1 MSVNASTRPAPKP
14 GALFALALGAI
25 SLIAPLAVHLFMPA
39 IPAVKAALGLSEAMA
54 QLTFSIALFS
64 MAVATLFYGS
74 LSDRYGRRPV
84 LLSGLALFLVG
95 SAISAVAQSVEVLVI
110 GRVVQAVGAGCGI
123 TLGRAIA
130 QDVYGAS
137 RLVKAIA
144 YLTMAY
150 TIGPMISPM
159 VGGALIDAFGW
170 RSVFGF
176 ALAAGAVI
184 TLIAYRTVF
193 ESRPPSPANRV
204 PGNLLQNYWALLRHL
219 RFGAFVLQTGC
230 CTGSFMVS
238 ATAASS
244 LMKETLHRPSSEF
257 GIYFLLFPLGLLT
270 GNFIASRIGNRVA
283 NEIMVLTGSL
293 LAVVAV
299 AAQASLLLTGPLTP
313 VALFVPGFLLTLA
326 QGVSLSHAQSGAM
339 AVEPKLGG
347 TAAGVGVFVQ
357 NFVGA
362 TFAQVYGVMADGTPV
377 PLMEVAGMSVM
388 IGLLIGALPVVL
400 RQRQQYRTSL

>member
-1 MSVNASTRPAPKP
+1 MSVTVSTEPAPKP
-14 GALFALALGAI
+14 GALFALALAAI

-39 IPAVKAALGLSEAMA
+39 IPAVKAALGLSDAMA
-54 QLTFSIALFS
+54 QLTFSVALFS
-64 MAVATLFYGS
+64 MALATLGYGS

-84 LLSGLALFLVG
+84 LLSGLGLFLAG
-95 SAISAVAQSVEVLVI
+95 SAISAVAHSIEVLVV
-110 GRVVQAVGAGCGI
+110 GRVIQAVGAGCGI

-150 TIGPMISPM
+150 TIGPMISPI
-159 VGGALIDAFGW
+159 VGGTLIDAFGW

-176 ALAAGAVI
+176 ALVAGAVI
-184 TLIAYRTVF
+184 ALVAYTTVF
-193 ESRPPSPANRV
+193 ETRPPSPANRTTGTV
-204 PGNLLQNYWALLRHL
+204 LRNYQALFRHL
-219 RFGAFVLQTGC
+219 RFTAFVLQTGC
-230 CTGSFMVS
+230 CTGSFMVC

-257 GIYFLLFPLGLLT
+257 GIYFLLFPLGLLS
-270 GNFIASRIGNRVA
+270 GNFIASRVGNRIA
-283 NEIMVLTGSL
+283 NETMVLTGSL
-293 LAVVAV
+293 LSVAAV

-313 VALFVPGFLLTLA
+313 AALFVPGFLLTMA
-326 QGVSLSHAQSGAM
+326 QGVSLSYAQSGAM
-339 AVEPKLGG
+339 AVEPRLGG

-362 TFAQVYGVMADGTPV
+362 IFAQLYGAMADGTPI
-377 PLMEVAGMSVM
+377 PLMEVAGLSAA
-388 IGLLIGALPVVL
+388 IGLFVGALPIIMRL
-400 RQRQQYRTSL
+400 GRRYRASV